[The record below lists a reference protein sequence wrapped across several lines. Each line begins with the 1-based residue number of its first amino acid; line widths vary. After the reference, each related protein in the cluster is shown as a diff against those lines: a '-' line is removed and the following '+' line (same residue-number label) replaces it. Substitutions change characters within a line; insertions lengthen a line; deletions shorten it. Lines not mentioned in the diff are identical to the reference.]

1 MKIELTSEQK
11 RQLELMHDYDR
22 DGRVRDRIKA
32 VWLASESWSQVM
44 IYQALRIHES
54 TVARH
59 LSDYVLSENLKP
71 ENGGSQRRL
80 FFVSITDAT
89 LIPHT

>member
-1 MKIELTSEQK
+1 
-11 RQLELMHDYDR
+11 
-22 DGRVRDRIKA
+22 
-32 VWLASESWSQVM
+32 M

-71 ENGGSQRRL
+71 ESGGSQRRL